1 MNEEE
6 FKNTDKKDKT
16 MNIEFNE
23 NIFCFTGGLTELK
36 RTQAEKEV
44 RARNGFSQGVIN
56 RELNYLV
63 IGSIPS
69 VGWKHGNYGKK
80 IEKARQLIK
89 DGANLSLISEKDF
102 MLALENTTAMDSGE
116 IDEKLLVIRYS
127 ALFLNGDIDI
137 TGLED
142 YLDILKDTSNL
153 HISASIE
160 EPYIYK
166 DLYNEYSEQDIED
179 LLIFQCRIVKHFS
192 INSET
197 KEFIDNVVKGF
208 ESVKGLDGKLTWHE
222 KKEGTASF
230 AKLLQ
235 DIPIKTKLKQ

>member
-1 MNEEE
+1 
-6 FKNTDKKDKT
+6 
-16 MNIEFNE
+16 MNIEFDGNR
-23 NIFCFTGGLTELK
+23 FCFTGGLAELK
-36 RTQAEKEV
+36 RIQAEKEV
-44 RARNGFSQGVIN
+44 RARNGFSQGIIN

-69 VGWKHGNYGKK
+69 AGWKHGNYGNK

-89 DGANLSLISEKDF
+89 EGANLTLISEKEF
-102 MLALENTTAMDSGE
+102 MLALENTVAMDSGE
-116 IDEKLLVIRYS
+116 IDEKLLIIRYS

-197 KEFIDNVVKGF
+197 KDFIDNVAKGF

-235 DIPIKTKLKQ
+235 EIPIKTKLK

>member
-1 MNEEE
+1 
-6 FKNTDKKDKT
+6 
-16 MNIEFNE
+16 MNIEFNG
-23 NIFCFTGGLTELK
+23 NSFCFTGGLAELK
-36 RTQAEKEV
+36 RTQAEREV
-44 RARNGFSQGVIN
+44 RARNGFSQSVIN

-69 VGWKHGNYGKK
+69 LGWKHGNYGNK

-89 DGANLSLISEKDF
+89 EGANLTLISEKDF
-102 MLALENTTAMDSGE
+102 MLSLENTLAMDSGE
-116 IDEKLLVIRYS
+116 IDEKLLIIRYS
-127 ALFLNGDIDI
+127 AIFLNGDIDI

-142 YLDILKDTSNL
+142 YLNILKNTSNL

-160 EPYIYK
+160 EPFIYK

-179 LLIFQCRIVKHFS
+179 LLIFQCRIVKHYN

-197 KEFIDNVVKGF
+197 IGFIENVTKGF
-208 ESVKGLDGKLTWHE
+208 ESIEGLDGKLTWNE

-230 AKLLQ
+230 AKLLK
-235 DIPIKTKLKQ
+235 DIPIKTKLK